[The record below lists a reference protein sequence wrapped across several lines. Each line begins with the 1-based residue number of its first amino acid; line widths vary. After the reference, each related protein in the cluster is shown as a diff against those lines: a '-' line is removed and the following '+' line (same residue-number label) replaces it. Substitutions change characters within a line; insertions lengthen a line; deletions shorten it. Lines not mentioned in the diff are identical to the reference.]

1 MTYSNNSGPVRERGM
16 RGGAMAAV
24 IVFCVIIAG
33 LMVYAFSGHDS
44 NTAFSGATATSTI
57 GQGAASKNNIGGQ
70 QGTHAG
76 EGGGAAP
83 SNR

>member
-1 MTYSNNSGPVRERGM
+1 MTYPNNNEPLQERGM
-16 RGGAMAAV
+16 RGGAMAAI

-33 LMVYAFSGHDS
+33 LVMYAFSGHDS
-44 NTAFSGATATSTI
+44 NTASRGMTTTSTI
-57 GQGAASKNNIGGQ
+57 GRGTASTNNIGGQ